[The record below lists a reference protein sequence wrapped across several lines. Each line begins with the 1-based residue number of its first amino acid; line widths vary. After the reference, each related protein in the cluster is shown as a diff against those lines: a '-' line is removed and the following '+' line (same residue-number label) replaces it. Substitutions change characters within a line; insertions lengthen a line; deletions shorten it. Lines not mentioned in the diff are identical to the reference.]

1 MNYKQRQILRNTK
14 KRFETTIIGSLARF
28 EKHFSYLWDSDSK
41 QAEEFY
47 ELWQETRN
55 EILNHGNNQAR
66 AGLEDLESFM
76 DINSKYKRQYK
87 VYNKDKENY
96 YYE

>member
-1 MNYKQRQILRNTK
+1 MNYKQRQLLRNTK

-47 ELWQETRN
+47 ELW
-55 EILNHGNNQAR
+55 
-66 AGLEDLESFM
+66 
-76 DINSKYKRQYK
+76 
-87 VYNKDKENY
+87 
-96 YYE
+96 